1 MRMKFEDAFI
11 VGTINSSDNISDKK
25 SKIKKLVKANIDKNE
40 LLKEFLEVNRIKG
53 EFIKEATNAA
63 LRNDVRGYRDGTL
76 ADKILDTHRPI
87 CSSIVWKYTSKGI
100 DYWSD
105 IDDKFNRFRD
115 KHQ

>member
-1 MRMKFEDAFI
+1 MKFEDAFRK
-11 VGTINSSDNISDKK
+11 GTITASDSLP
-25 SKIKKLVKANIDKNE
+25 IKKTRLKKLIKSNIEDNK
-40 LLKEFLEVNRIKG
+40 LLKEFLEANRIKG

-63 LRNDVRGYRDGTL
+63 LRNDIRGYRDGTL

-105 IDDKFNRFRD
+105 IDDKFIRFRD
-115 KHQ
+115 KYQ